1 MIFLVDFERLFKL
14 DVNFYLVFIIKMMN
28 FDFFATMSI
37 ASSIV
42 MIGALFMIIAQNHVT
57 SKNVTAMSEK

>member
-1 MIFLVDFERLFKL
+1 
-14 DVNFYLVFIIKMMN
+14 MN

-57 SKNVTAMSEK
+57 SKNVAAMSEK

>member
-57 SKNVTAMSEK
+57 SKNVAAMSEK